1 MYYIAYVCSLF
12 YCVFVHKNHMG
23 HIIMFASYLVLC
35 MFHVSK
41 ITSIKKGVSFE
52 CMYIECTQASNAKK
66 ICVHCASDS
75 ESGQRVACLFVCRC
89 AIEYKMHKMCKDR

>member
-66 ICVHCASDS
+66 YVFTVPLILSLGR
-75 ESGQRVACLFVCRC
+75 ELRVCLSVGVQ
-89 AIEYKMHKMCKDR
+89 